1 MRLSIIASIFAA
13 LLLSM
18 GALNAKA
25 ATTVTYYACVT
36 DKHGHV
42 VIVSQSTTCKSGQ
55 QKIHWNQIGP
65 QGQKG
70 ATGAT
75 GAIGPQGP
83 KGATGGQ
90 GPQGPQGPA
99 RTAGSGV
106 WYGSS
111 KVVTLTTTP
120 ASTIQPAPQLTQAGS
135 YMFIANV
142 SFQESSGRSAQVTCF
157 VEVGSTELLA
167 STTQVQAS
175 EFENLT
181 ATGAIALTTA
191 DVPAAV
197 SLECSYYRGGVSD
210 VVSVTEASLAII
222 QLGTLKTGP

>member
-1 MRLSIIASIFAA
+1 
-13 LLLSM
+13 
-18 GALNAKA
+18 
-25 ATTVTYYACVT
+25 
-36 DKHGHV
+36 
-42 VIVSQSTTCKSGQ
+42 
-55 QKIHWNQIGP
+55 
-65 QGQKG
+65 
-70 ATGAT
+70 
-75 GAIGPQGP
+75 
-83 KGATGGQ
+83 
-90 GPQGPQGPA
+90 
-99 RTAGSGV
+99 
-106 WYGSS
+106 
-111 KVVTLTTTP
+111 
-120 ASTIQPAPQLTQAGS
+120 
-135 YMFIANV
+135 MFIANV